1 MTVRHSSWAERVYGP
16 SLKKSCCK
24 ACTKNVFEET
34 PCDTEVGGSIYA
46 YIYVY
51 IHILWL
57 KHTSCTRKGATFM
70 AVALHLMVQ
79 KTIFVWLVNGCCHI
93 SVNTWDPLTSSCF
106 VVLDRCCCR
115 APRAQETLAKHVCV
129 ACRCQ
134 RPQPW

>member
-16 SLKKSCCK
+16 SLKESCCK

-57 KHTSCTRKGATFM
+57 KHTKKRYVHGYGLAPHGTKAHLR
-70 AVALHLMVQ
+70 VAGRWVAS
-79 KTIFVWLVNGCCHI
+79 HI
-93 SVNTWDPLTSSCF
+93 REHSGTAD
-106 VVLDRCCCR
+106 
-115 APRAQETLAKHVCV
+115 Q
-129 ACRCQ
+129 
-134 RPQPW
+134 

>member
-57 KHTSCTRKGATFM
+57 KHTKKRYVHGCGL
-70 AVALHLMVQ
+70 ALNGN
-79 KTIFVWLVNGCCHI
+79 KPIFAWLVNGCCHI
-93 SVNTWDPLTSSCF
+93 LREHLGTATCCF
-106 VVLDRCCCR
+106 VHLGP
-115 APRAQETLAKHVCV
+115 ALL
-129 ACRCQ
+129 
-134 RPQPW
+134 